1 MNFFSKK
8 KPAVVENTS
17 QRAKSIAN
25 DKPINP
31 EN

>member
-8 KPAVVENTS
+8 KPAVVEDTN
-17 QRAKSIAN
+17 QRSKSIAVN
-25 DKPINP
+25 VPINP